1 MKATRRNFL
10 IGAGVVGG
18 GLVVGFSMRGGPGA
32 PPLKA
37 VEGAYAPNAF
47 LQIGPDNVMRFYCPR
62 DEMGQ
67 GITTGLATLIGE
79 ELDVDPAKLVIE
91 FAGVHPD
98 YANPAMGMQATGGS
112 TSIMGHFLP
121 LRQVGADTRRAIV
134 LAAAEQLG
142 IPVEEIATHD
152 GHVVARGERHPYGA
166 FVAAAAQRALPE
178 NTPLKPDAEFRYI
191 GQELPRIDSVG
202 KATGTTIF
210 GIDVDIPDMH
220 HAVVQ
225 RSPVAG
231 GSVASFDGS
240 KALAMPGVIGVVE
253 VDTGVAVV
261 AQQHWQA
268 QQAASEVR
276 IEWNLPALAGVNTAQ
291 VQADY
296 RAALANEEGA
306 SAELEGDPETALA
319 ASLTVAADYWAPY
332 LAHAPMEPMNAVV
345 RIENGEADVWSGTQ
359 AIGAAQGLVARV
371 AGLDKDRV
379 RAHSTYLGGA
389 FGRRMTL
396 THVVEATQA
405 ALATGKPVQ
414 VLWSREDDIR
424 SGVFRPASLM
434 GIEAGIAADGRIAAW
449 RAKRVGGN
457 LLPQTL
463 RSVLPGMLPTAV
475 PDGAIG
481 WAADRADGVFGGWLV
496 EPMSVE
502 GLAGDYDFPNR
513 EVVHITKDH
522 GLPLTFW
529 RSVGHSFTAFAK
541 ESMVDELAD
550 AAGMDAADVRLKN
563 TANNPRM
570 HKVIEVAVAR
580 MREMRVPDGRAL
592 GLAAHGSFG
601 SFVAEVAEVSVTGN
615 AIRVHNVLC
624 VVDCGQTVNP
634 DVVRAQM
641 EGAVMYG
648 LTAALYGNLELENGA
663 VRESNFHD
671 YPILRMNEAPAV
683 EVVIVPSAEHPSGV
697 GEPGLPPIAPAV
709 ANAVYAA
716 TGQRL
721 RSLPLRLATA

>member
-79 ELDVDPAKLVIE
+79 ELDVDPAKLLIE

-98 YANPAMGMQATGGS
+98 YANPAMGMQGTGGS
-112 TSIMGHFLP
+112 TSIMGHFLQ

-142 IPVEEIATHD
+142 IPVEEIATDD
-152 GHVVARGERHPYGA
+152 GHVVARGNRHPYGA

-191 GQELPRIDSVG
+191 GKELPRIDSIG
-202 KATGTTIF
+202 KATGTTTF
-210 GIDVDIPDMH
+210 GIDIDIPDMH

-231 GSVASFDGS
+231 GGVASFDGG

-261 AQQHWQA
+261 AQKHWQA
-268 QQAASEVR
+268 QQAASEVQV
-276 IEWNLPALAGVNTAQ
+276 EWNLPALAGVNTAQ

-296 RAALANEEGA
+296 RAALANEEGE
-306 SAELEGDPETALA
+306 SAALEGDPETALA

-345 RIENGEADVWSGTQ
+345 RIEHGEADVWSGTQ

-396 THVVEATQA
+396 THVVEAAQA
-405 ALATGKPVQ
+405 ALATDKPVQ

-434 GIEAGIAADGRIAAW
+434 GIEAGIAPDGRIAAW

-457 LLPQTL
+457 ILPQTL

-475 PDGAIG
+475 PDGVIG
-481 WAADRADGVFGGWLV
+481 WAADRADEVFGGWLV

-513 EVVHITKDH
+513 EVVHITQDH

-580 MREMRVPDGRAL
+580 MRQMRVPDGRAL
-592 GLAAHGSFG
+592 GLAAHGSFD
-601 SFVAEVAEVSVTGN
+601 SFVAEVAEVSVAGD

-624 VVDCGQTVNP
+624 VVDCGQVVNP
-634 DVVRAQM
+634 DIVRAQM

-648 LTAALYGNLELENGA
+648 LTAALHGNLELENGA

-683 EVVIVPSAEHPSGV
+683 EVVIVDSAEHPSGV

>member
-98 YANPAMGMQATGGS
+98 YSNPAMGMQATGGS
-112 TSIMGHFLP
+112 TSIMAHFLP

-191 GQELPRIDSVG
+191 GKELPRIDSVG

-268 QQAASEVR
+268 QQAASEVQ

-296 RAALANEEGA
+296 RAALANEEGE

-371 AGLDKDRV
+371 TGLDKDRV

-434 GIEAGIAADGRIAAW
+434 GIEAGIAPDGRIAAW

-457 LLPQTL
+457 ILPQTL

-481 WAADRADGVFGGWLV
+481 WAADRADGVFGG
-496 EPMSVE
+496 
-502 GLAGDYDFPNR
+502 
-513 EVVHITKDH
+513 
-522 GLPLTFW
+522 
-529 RSVGHSFTAFAK
+529 
-541 ESMVDELAD
+541 
-550 AAGMDAADVRLKN
+550 
-563 TANNPRM
+563 
-570 HKVIEVAVAR
+570 
-580 MREMRVPDGRAL
+580 
-592 GLAAHGSFG
+592 
-601 SFVAEVAEVSVTGN
+601 
-615 AIRVHNVLC
+615 
-624 VVDCGQTVNP
+624 
-634 DVVRAQM
+634 
-641 EGAVMYG
+641 
-648 LTAALYGNLELENGA
+648 
-663 VRESNFHD
+663 
-671 YPILRMNEAPAV
+671 
-683 EVVIVPSAEHPSGV
+683 
-697 GEPGLPPIAPAV
+697 
-709 ANAVYAA
+709 
-716 TGQRL
+716 
-721 RSLPLRLATA
+721 